1 MEYQYLGRSGL
12 KVSKVI
18 LGAMS
23 YGMPEWQGWVLNEE
37 DSLPLLEHAYKVG
50 IRTWDTADVY
60 SHGRSEEIIGKA
72 IKKYNI
78 PRERLVILS
87 KCYFGVTPDKPS
99 NPVSAVTIN
108 DGDMLNQ
115 MGLSRKHILDAVDK
129 SVARLGTYIDVLQI
143 HRLDRSVPRE
153 EIMRALN
160 DVVESGKVRY
170 IGASSMA
177 AWEFQE
183 LQNVADKHGW
193 HKFISMQN
201 YYNLLYR
208 EEEHEMIPYCNH
220 TGVGLVPW
228 SPVARGALTRPFNNR
243 DTLREKT
250 DNYLQAQIRS
260 REDKVDEEIVGR
272 VEEVAK
278 KMGKTMAQIA
288 IAWCLSKKDV
298 CPIVGLNKKERMD
311 EAVEA
316 CKIKLSDEDIKYLE
330 EPYMPKKKQGY

>member
-1 MEYQYLGRSGL
+1 
-12 KVSKVI
+12 
-18 LGAMS
+18 MS
-23 YGMPEWQGWVLNEE
+23 YGTPEWQQWVLNEE
-37 DSLPLLEHAYKVG
+37 DSLPLLEYAYKAG

-60 SHGRSEEIIGKA
+60 SHGQSEQIIGKA

-87 KCYFGVTPDKPS
+87 KCFFGVTPDTPS
-99 NPVSAVTIN
+99 NAISASTVN
-108 DGDMLNQ
+108 DGDQLNQ
-115 MGLSRKHILDAVDK
+115 IGLSRKHILDAVDK
-129 SVARLGTYIDVLQI
+129 SVERLGTYIDVLQI

-183 LQNVADKHGW
+183 LQNVAEKHGW

-208 EEEHEMIPYCNH
+208 EEENEMIPYCNH
-220 TGVGLVPW
+220 TGVGLIPW
-228 SPVARGALTRPFNNR
+228 SPVARGALARPWNTR

-250 DNYLQAQIRS
+250 DNFLQVLVRS
-260 REDKVDEEIVGR
+260 RDDKVDEEIISR
-272 VEEVAK
+272 VEKVAQ
-278 KMGKTMAQIA
+278 KMGKSMAQIA

-298 CPIVGLNKKERMD
+298 CPIVGLNKKERID

-316 CKIKLSDEDIKYLE
+316 CKIKLSEEDMKFLE
-330 EPYMPKKKQGY
+330 EPYLPKKRQGY

>member
-1 MEYQYLGRSGL
+1 M
-12 KVSKVI
+12 
-18 LGAMS
+18 
-23 YGMPEWQGWVLNEE
+23 LNEE
-37 DSLPLLEHAYKVG
+37 DSLPLLEYAYKAG

-60 SHGRSEEIIGKA
+60 SHGQSEQIIGKA

-87 KCYFGVTPDKPS
+87 KCFFGVTPDTPS
-99 NPVSAVTIN
+99 NAISASTVN
-108 DGDMLNQ
+108 DGDQLNQ
-115 MGLSRKHILDAVDK
+115 IGLSRKHILDAVDK
-129 SVARLGTYIDVLQI
+129 SVERLGTYIDVLQI

-183 LQNVADKHGW
+183 LQNVAEKHGW

-208 EEEHEMIPYCNH
+208 EEENEMIPYCNH
-220 TGVGLVPW
+220 TGVGLIPW
-228 SPVARGALTRPFNNR
+228 SPVARGALARPWNTR

-250 DNYLQAQIRS
+250 DNFLQVLVRS
-260 REDKVDEEIVGR
+260 RDDKVDEEIISR
-272 VEEVAK
+272 VEKVAQ
-278 KMGKTMAQIA
+278 KMGKSMAQIA

-298 CPIVGLNKKERMD
+298 CPIVGLNKKERID

-316 CKIKLSDEDIKYLE
+316 CKIKLSEEDMKFLE
-330 EPYMPKKKQGY
+330 EPYLPKKRQGY